1 MLIATRR
8 LLPIVFATLLL
19 AATAPG
25 ASAVTSTFP
34 TQSLGDRGADVR
46 AIQGLLKN
54 HGFPVPIDGI
64 FGQTTVDQVKAFQ
77 AAKGLLVS
85 GIVWP
90 SVWAKLTVTIWQGWT
105 GETVRVVQ
113 RLLNEK
119 RFARID
125 VTGYFGVATVA
136 AVKTFQRHMGVAAT
150 GQVGPTTWRLLVWH
164 YDYPAFTATTLCD
177 YTDEGNGKAGNW
189 GTGSAIGLVEAAA
202 VGFAKSVR
210 GRIAIGDLSLEHGG
224 NIAGHATHEVGLDV
238 DIRLIRVA
246 RNQCSFGTNWRAPSY
261 DRAATRILIKAI
273 RAAAPG
279 HIKLIYFNDPVLIN
293 EGLTTWFTNHDDHLH
308 VRYCEVSHADARYRC

>member
-1 MLIATRR
+1 MLIASRR
-8 LLPIVFATLLL
+8 LLPLVFATLLL

-25 ASAVTSTFP
+25 AAAVTATFP

-46 AIQGLLKN
+46 AIQGLLHH

-64 FGQTTVDQVKAFQ
+64 FAQSTVDQVKAFQ
-77 AAKGLLVS
+77 MKKGLLVS

-90 SVWAKLTVTIWQGWT
+90 SVWARLTVPIGPGWT

-119 RFARID
+119 RFARIV
-125 VTGYFGVATVA
+125 VTGAFDVATTN
-136 AVKTFQRHMGVAAT
+136 AVKVFQRHMGVTAT
-150 GQVGPTTWRLLVWH
+150 GQVGPTTWRNLVWH
-164 YDYPAFTATTLCD
+164 YDYPAFNATTLCD
-177 YTDEGNGKAGNW
+177 YSDGYGMANW
-189 GTGSAIGLVEAAA
+189 GTGSAVGLLEAAA

-210 GRIAIGDLSLEHGG
+210 GRVAIGDLGLEHGG
-224 NIAGHATHEVGLDV
+224 NIGGHATHEVGLDV
-238 DIRLIRVA
+238 DIRPIRDA
-246 RNQCSFGTNWRAPSY
+246 RNQCTWGTNWRAASY
-261 DRAATRILIKAI
+261 DRAATRILINAI

-279 HIKLIYFNDPVLIN
+279 HIKLIYFNDPVLIK
-293 EGLTTWFTNHDDHLH
+293 EGLSTWYANHEDHLH